1 MVNTQKIQSRST
13 NPFNIAGGSGKGVEP
28 FAEMLVFRHDFDLTD
43 AYWNHYK
50 NMSRPDS
57 GFALSEVDFKD
68 FRAWCDAD
76 YVSNDND
83 GEADGTLE

>member
-1 MVNTQKIQSRST
+1 MVNTQNIQSRST

-28 FAEMLVFRHDFDLTD
+28 FAEMIVFRHDFDLKD

-76 YVSNDND
+76 YD
-83 GEADGTLE
+83 